1 MAKKKTTLEFIQE
14 ANSKYKNLYDYSKT
28 VYVNSHTDVCVTC
41 RTHGD
46 FWVNPIK
53 HLSRN
58 QGCPKCSGRTNWSF
72 EKFFDELNNRLPH
85 YLDNI
90 EILNYNDICT
100 LSEDSFKIEKT
111 EIWLKCKIDGYTW
124 KSCGRRMLLNQGC
137 RKCSGSL
144 KFSKDDFL
152 NQVKEKNPDILNE
165 YTIVGEYKNTK
176 TPFIVKCNDCGYE
189 FGTTPSYF
197 RDGKTK
203 CPNCKDGN
211 IYKHTVHSISEK
223 LKNTNWELLDNID
236 EHKSV
241 NSRKEKLHF
250 KCKKCGYIIETTFLS
265 IRSQGYLCP
274 NCDENARTHT
284 RSYYEN
290 KMIEKFNLNNVD
302 FVWDN
307 GTNGAITDRVKGTD
321 KFKII
326 DIDDNENVIYYG
338 SFRNGI
344 TRDKLGFNRLNI
356 EENIKIA
363 EDNAKKKNITII
375 SDLNDIKS
383 NYDSIRLKCE
393 VCGYEWDVKASSVIY
408 NQFGCKRCH
417 YTNLSSTSSSF
428 FLSDKLSILES
439 SDLEIMSEH
448 QLIEL
453 IGQDILPREFKVLT
467 RSEGGSKQRRDDI
480 RKLREK
486 LTDKTKT
493 EEEIG
498 SEIEQ
503 EVEELDET
511 EIITNELLTSA
522 DGQNELDKNNLPQL
536 TTQELKIF
544 DKYYKSYGEK
554 NEYISKESINRI
566 WNCVLSDDSYLKE
579 LKTIRKDCGEWLK
592 YIIKAFLTEYK
603 EVINIQADSDY
614 KFVYEPSLMQ
624 KLMEFRIANNP
635 YYGNWCGTGAGKTN
649 AFLIASRR
657 INARVTVCVCPNSV
671 VDTIKQSIIAVYPNS
686 NIVIV
691 KSLDDIVSYDRKQF
705 NYIIFNYEKFSQ
717 SYSREMVEKLISL
730 NRIDFICFDEV
741 HRTKNTESLTNRNL
755 AFLRMNAQ
763 KSNGNLKV
771 LGMTATP
778 LINNLG
784 EVRTLLELVTGTSFA
799 EFIPN
804 TKNTIGNIH
813 NAYKYLMLYG
823 FRYVPDYDIACNEE
837 IVPVTN
843 DELTDQLLNFKNSDV
858 NDIEGLFVKCKYEKI
873 KNYIRKH
880 KTIIYT
886 QFIKKLVPNIKK
898 ELKNGG
904 ITFREYTGDIDSEE
918 RNRIISDF
926 GSGEFDVILASSPI
940 TTGVDGLQKYCDN
953 IIIMSLPWTNAEYT
967 QLIGRINRQGSE
979 FKQVN
984 IIIPQV
990 SIRLDDGTMWSWDKK
1005 RFAIIKSKQTLSD
1018 AVVDGK
1024 FASVFNL
1031 NRKKLLNDAI
1041 ESLKRG
1047 ISDFTVVRKELEVNC
1062 SLEAC
1067 TREYKDSVI
1076 NDIHRK
1082 ANTSTSS
1089 HMNGY
1094 FTSNP
1099 DKWKEYHKIRE
1110 ENKKTW
1116 VEDPLDAIAEKLNK
1130 PDNNNRIIADLG
1142 CGMNQL
1148 KDKVK
1153 NYSEWYSFDHYSE
1166 DETVIKADI
1175 ANLKEHL
1182 ADNSVDIAVFCM
1194 SLWGTNYMDYIKEAY
1209 RYLKID
1215 GIMHIV
1221 EPKDKVNQAVLFG
1234 GAAQFG
1240 FNLIDI
1246 VPERN
1251 GKTYLEFKKM
1261 K

>member
-1 MAKKKTTLEFIQE
+1 MAKKLTTLEFVQK

-28 VYVNSHTDVCVTC
+28 VYVNNRTDVCVTC
-41 RTHGD
+41 RNHGD
-46 FWVNPIK
+46 FWVKPTR
-53 HLSRN
+53 HLYRN
-58 QGCPKCSGRTNWSF
+58 QGCPECSCKTQWSF

-85 YLDNI
+85 YLDDI
-90 EILNYNDICT
+90 EIVNYNDICT

-111 EIWLKCKIDGYTW
+111 EILLKCKIDGHIW
-124 KSCGRRMLLNQGC
+124 KSCGKRMLLNQGC
-137 RKCSGSL
+137 PQCGHRKCGDSL
-144 KFSKDDFL
+144 KISKDDFL
-152 NQVKEKNPDILNE
+152 NQVKEKNPNILNE
-165 YTIVGEYKNTK
+165 YTIIEYKNSI
-176 TPFIVKCNDCGYE
+176 TPVIVKCNDCGYE
-189 FGTTPSYF
+189 FEANLYYF

-203 CPNCKDGN
+203 CPNCKGGW
-211 IYKHTVHSISEK
+211 IRKHTVYSISEK

-236 EHKSV
+236 EH
-241 NSRKEKLHF
+241 RPKEKLHF
-250 KCKKCGYIIETTFLS
+250 RCKKCGYIIETTLRTIFLK
-265 IRSQGYLCP
+265 GYLCP

-284 RSYYEN
+284 CSYYEN
-290 KMIEKFNLNNVD
+290 KMIEKFNLNNVN

-307 GTNGAITDRVKGTD
+307 GTNVASRD

-326 DIDDNENVIYYG
+326 DIDDGNVIYYG
-338 SFRNGI
+338 SFAQGI
-344 TRDKLGFNRLNI
+344 RRDKLGFNLNNI

-363 EDNAKKKNITII
+363 KDNARKKNITII
-375 SDLNDIKS
+375 SDDNDIKS
-383 NYDSIRLKCE
+383 VNDTIRLKCG
-393 VCGYEWDVKASSVIY
+393 VCGHEWDVKMSSIIS
-408 NQFGCKRCH
+408 NKFGCKKCRNANH
-417 YTNLSSTSSSF
+417 SLTTSSF
-428 FLSDKLSILES
+428 FLSDKLSLLES
-439 SDLEIMSEH
+439 SDLETMSEH

-453 IGQDILPREFKVLT
+453 IAQDILPREFKVLT
-467 RSEGGSKQRRDDI
+467 RSEGGSKQRKDDI
-480 RKLREK
+480 RKLRER

-503 EVEELDET
+503 EVEELDDT

-522 DGQNELDKNNLPQL
+522 DGQNEIDKNNLPKL
-536 TTQELKIF
+536 TTQELKTY
-544 DKYYKSYGEK
+544 DKYYKSYGKK

-566 WNCVLSDDSYLKE
+566 WNCVLSDTSYLKE
-579 LKTIRKDCGEWLK
+579 LETIRNDCGKWLS
-592 YIIKAFLTEYK
+592 YIIDTFIAEYK

-614 KFVYEPSLMQ
+614 KFGYEPSLMQ
-624 KLMEFRIANNP
+624 KLMSFRIANNP

-671 VDTIKQSIIAVYPNS
+671 VDTIRQSIIAVYPDS

-691 KSLDDIVSYDRKQF
+691 KSLDDIISYDRNQY

-741 HRTKNTESLTNRNL
+741 HRTKNTESLTNQNL
-755 AFLRMNAQ
+755 AYLRMNAQ

-804 TKNTIGNIH
+804 TKNNISNIH

-823 FRYVPDYDIACNEE
+823 FRYVPDYKIACNEV

-843 DELTDQLLNFKNSDV
+843 DELTEQLVNFKNSDV
-858 NDIEGLFVKCKYEKI
+858 NDIEGLFVKCKYDSI
-873 KNYIRKH
+873 KQYIVKNR
-880 KTIIYT
+880 TIIYT

-898 ELKNGG
+898 ELKNGC

-926 GSGEFDVILASSPI
+926 GAGEFDVILASSPI

-984 IIIPQV
+984 IVIPQV
-990 SIRLDDGTMWSWDKK
+990 SIRMDDGTMWSWDKK

-1031 NRKKLLNDAI
+1031 NRKKLLNDAM

-1047 ISDFTVVRKELEVNC
+1047 ISDFTVVRKELKVNC
-1062 SLEAC
+1062 SMEAY
-1067 TREYKDSVI
+1067 TREYKESVI

-1094 FTSNP
+1094 FSSNP

-1110 ENKKTW
+1110 ENKKLW
-1116 VEDPLDAIAEKLNK
+1116 VEDPLDVIAEKLNK
-1130 PDNNNRIIADLG
+1130 DNNNNRIIADLG

-1166 DETVIKADI
+1166 DESVIKADI
-1175 ANLKEHL
+1175 ADLKEWL
-1182 ADNSVDIAVFCM
+1182 GDNSVDIAVFCM

-1209 RYLKID
+1209 RYLKIG

-1221 EPKDKVNQAVLFG
+1221 EPKDKVDQAVLLG